1 MIAKNKK
8 SSFVFTKLAM
18 CSFSIFALAFLSS
31 TTLFNH
37 SAYAAFSI
45 SIGSNGTVDLGE
57 ITPSPSSGLVSSTA
71 TDNVSIS
78 TNCLSGYNI
87 YATGTNGNSTD
98 LVDTKHGSTISTSSN
113 TIASPAALANNT
125 WGLVAG
131 STATGSG
138 SIPGLNSGTPE
149 SFSGLPAYTTDF
161 STITPIYT
169 AVADTT
175 STIRNDNIPIY
186 YGIKVNTDTTP
197 GNYTSSVLYTAIM
210 NGACLRYTLNFDGN
224 GATEN
229 NLQDQTINFGESVD
243 LANFSSTDKIA
254 RTGHKLIGWK
264 IKIGDTTSE
273 TVYPTDTNMVLD
285 NGISS
290 EVTLVAEWQVNSH
303 TVTINKGSSAAT
315 VTGAGTYNVGDTVT
329 ISATAN
335 PGYHFDYW
343 TVEGDASIPACSAT
357 VHPTATTGCKMAD
370 GRIWILGNSGN
381 EITWNDMFTGAT
393 NTNNHD
399 ATVKSGICPAG
410 YSAPKITDYDTLVQ
424 TYGGTAE
431 NLARYGYRESTG
443 ALYSMLGLT
452 ATWAS
457 FFWSSTEYSSRS
469 TYGLFV
475 DSSDSRSSNH
485 NTKSNIYYV
494 LCYQE
499 DEAAPI
505 STPIGNPAT
514 FTMPDSDVT
523 LTANGALNS
532 FTLNYN
538 ANSGSGT
545 TSSQTVT
552 YGTNVTLRSNGFTA
566 PSGKKFKQWGTST
579 SGGTTYSAGA
589 SVAPTTLKSNI
600 TTTNGGSV
608 TLYAIWEDAT
618 PACSATVHPT
628 TTTGCKMAD
637 NKIWILG
644 NSGNYITW
652 YNMFTGAT
660 GANNHDAT
668 VNSGICPAGYSAPK
682 ITDFDS
688 LIIAYGGTAYSG
700 NRNGYRETT
709 GALYSVLGLSGSRNF
724 WSSTENS
731 GNNAYRL
738 YVNSSSSSSVN
749 YSSKTNNNYVLC
761 YK

>member
-8 SSFVFTKLAM
+8 SSFVFIKLAM

-113 TIASPAALANNT
+113 TITSPAALANNT

-169 AVADTT
+169 AAADTT

-285 NGISS
+285 DGISS

-303 TVTINKGSSAAT
+303 TVTINA
-315 VTGAGTYNVGDTVT
+315 GA
-329 ISATAN
+329 
-335 PGYHFDYW
+335 
-343 TVEGDASIPACSAT
+343 PACSAT

-370 GRIWILGNSGN
+370 GRIWILGNNGN
-381 EITWNDMFTGAT
+381 SITWN
-393 NTNNHD
+393 
-399 ATVKSGICPAG
+399 
-410 YSAPKITDYDTLVQ
+410 
-424 TYGGTAE
+424 
-431 NLARYGYRESTG
+431 
-443 ALYSMLGLT
+443 
-452 ATWAS
+452 
-457 FFWSSTEYSSRS
+457 
-469 TYGLFV
+469 
-475 DSSDSRSSNH
+475 
-485 NTKSNIYYV
+485 
-494 LCYQE
+494 
-499 DEAAPI
+499 
-505 STPIGNPAT
+505 
-514 FTMPDSDVT
+514 
-523 LTANGALNS
+523 
-532 FTLNYN
+532 
-538 ANSGSGT
+538 
-545 TSSQTVT
+545 
-552 YGTNVTLRSNGFTA
+552 
-566 PSGKKFKQWGTST
+566 
-579 SGGTTYSAGA
+579 
-589 SVAPTTLKSNI
+589 
-600 TTTNGGSV
+600 
-608 TLYAIWEDAT
+608 
-618 PACSATVHPT
+618 
-628 TTTGCKMAD
+628 
-637 NKIWILG
+637 
-644 NSGNYITW
+644 
-652 YNMFTGAT
+652 NMFTGAT

-668 VNSGICPAGYSAPK
+668 VNSGICPSGYSAPK
-682 ITDFDS
+682 ITDFDT
-688 LIIAYGGTAYSG
+688 LIQAYGGTAYGSF
-700 NRNGYRETT
+700 RNGYAEFT
-709 GALYSVLGLSGSRNF
+709 GALYSVLGLSDDRY

-731 GNNAYRL
+731 SGYAYFL
-738 YVNSSSSSSVN
+738 YV
-749 YSSKTNNNYVLC
+749 YSSYSYSVDYYGKTSRGYVLC
-761 YK
+761 YKEDDSPIASVSGAGTYTVGDTVTISATAKPGYHFDSWTVNSGSISTPTGNPATFTMPDSDVTLTANGAINTHTVSITSGTGISSTTGAGTYSVGQTVNISATPSSGYNFSSWTVNSGGASLASTTSSSTSFTMPDANVTITANGVESTPTCSASVHPTASTGCKMADGKTWIYGNNGGGAAWTTMFNAGSGSYPREGTLKNSSYCPSGYSAPKKSDYDTLAASYSKGGGLYTALGLSSSSYYWNYWSSTEASSLDVYTLVVTSLSADTYVRYDNRSATLYLLCVK

>member
-8 SSFVFTKLAM
+8 SSFVFIKLAM

-57 ITPSPSSGLVSSTA
+57 ITPSPSSDLVSSTA

-285 NGISS
+285 DGISS

-303 TVTINKGSSAAT
+303 TVTINKAA
-315 VTGAGTYNVGDTVT
+315 GDT
-329 ISATAN
+329 
-335 PGYHFDYW
+335 
-343 TVEGDASIPACSAT
+343 PACSAT
-357 VHPTATTGCKMAD
+357 VHPTATTGCKMKD
-370 GRIWILGNSGN
+370 GRTWILGNNGN
-381 EITWNDMFTGAT
+381 SI
-393 NTNNHD
+393 
-399 ATVKSGICPAG
+399 
-410 YSAPKITDYDTLVQ
+410 L
-424 TYGGTAE
+424 
-431 NLARYGYRESTG
+431 
-443 ALYSMLGLT
+443 
-452 ATWAS
+452 
-457 FFWSSTEYSSRS
+457 WSS
-469 TYGLFV
+469 
-475 DSSDSRSSNH
+475 
-485 NTKSNIYYV
+485 
-494 LCYQE
+494 
-499 DEAAPI
+499 
-505 STPIGNPAT
+505 
-514 FTMPDSDVT
+514 
-523 LTANGALNS
+523 
-532 FTLNYN
+532 
-538 ANSGSGT
+538 
-545 TSSQTVT
+545 
-552 YGTNVTLRSNGFTA
+552 
-566 PSGKKFKQWGTST
+566 
-579 SGGTTYSAGA
+579 
-589 SVAPTTLKSNI
+589 
-600 TTTNGGSV
+600 
-608 TLYAIWEDAT
+608 
-618 PACSATVHPT
+618 
-628 TTTGCKMAD
+628 
-637 NKIWILG
+637 
-644 NSGNYITW
+644 
-652 YNMFTGAT
+652 MFTGAT

-668 VNSGICPAGYSAPK
+668 VNSGICPSGYSAPK

-688 LIIAYGGTAYSG
+688 LIIAYGGTAYSDY
-700 NRNGYRETT
+700 RNGYRETT
-709 GALYSVLGLSGSRNF
+709 GALYSVLGLSSDRFYWSSTEYGSINAYYLRVYSSSSNSAYSYDKSFSYYVLCYQEDSPIASVSGAGTYNVGDTVTISATAKPGYHFDSWTVNSGSISTPTGNPATFTMPDSDVTLTANGAINTHTVSITSGTGISSTTGAGTYSVGQTVNISASPSSGYNF
-724 WSSTENS
+724 SSWTVNSGGASLASTTSSSTSFTMPDANVTITVNGVSAAPPTCSASVHPTTSTGCKMKDGRTWILGNNGNSITWYNMFTGATNQNNHNATVNSGICPAGYSAPTIVDYDNLIIAYGGTAYSYNRDGYREATGALYSVLGLSDYRRYWSSTENS
-731 GNNAYRL
+731 GDYAYNL
-738 YVNSSSSSSVN
+738 GVSISSSSSVASN
-749 YSSKTNNNYVLC
+749 YKTFDDFYVLC